1 MEENIITVSVDN
13 LVSQTKRL
21 GWNGGIVQLDIDS
34 GIEESTKLLLLGKIL
49 SNKSFP
55 RTVVKDIVGK
65 AWNLINEVEVKVV
78 DRNVF
83 IFAFNHEADLRRA
96 WDRRPWSIKGEHL
109 ILKKFDPN
117 LSLNEVDFT
126 STEFWVQIHGLPLN
140 RQKKK

>member
-21 GWNGGIVQLDIDS
+21 GWNGGVVQLGIDS

-78 DRNVF
+78 DKKRMS
-83 IFAFNHEADLRRA
+83 L
-96 WDRRPWSIKGEHL
+96 SLHL
-109 ILKKFDPN
+109 IMKL
-117 LSLNEVDFT
+117 
-126 STEFWVQIHGLPLN
+126 I
-140 RQKKK
+140 

>member
-13 LVSQTKRL
+13 LVSQTKCL
-21 GWNGGIVQLDIDS
+21 GWNGGVVQLGIDS

-96 WDRRPWSIKGEHL
+96 
-109 ILKKFDPN
+109 
-117 LSLNEVDFT
+117 
-126 STEFWVQIHGLPLN
+126 
-140 RQKKK
+140 

>member
-13 LVSQTKRL
+13 LVSQTKCL
-21 GWNGGIVQLDIDS
+21 GWNGGVVQLGIDS

-78 DRNVF
+78 DKKRMS
-83 IFAFNHEADLRRA
+83 L
-96 WDRRPWSIKGEHL
+96 SLHL
-109 ILKKFDPN
+109 IMKL
-117 LSLNEVDFT
+117 
-126 STEFWVQIHGLPLN
+126 I
-140 RQKKK
+140 

>member
-1 MEENIITVSVDN
+1 MDN

-65 AWNLINEVEVKVV
+65 AWNLINEVEVKGLL
-78 DRNVF
+78 
-83 IFAFNHEADLRRA
+83 IGMSL
-96 WDRRPWSIKGEHL
+96 SLHL
-109 ILKKFDPN
+109 IMKL
-117 LSLNEVDFT
+117 
-126 STEFWVQIHGLPLN
+126 I
-140 RQKKK
+140 